1 MTQEEDVSNSNGSN
15 VGENEARLARARR
28 AFEQELREASEKGT
42 RAARRMIVPVLWGAA
57 LIGGAL
63 LAVTILRLAR
73 RQPPPGFAL
82 VRVNIQPS
90 NKPERSSVRSLLP
103 ALGGAL
109 ARFAVQQ
116 YLKPAPEPLPE
127 SAASPAPQASLTG
140 SPARTGNGRVPS

>member
-1 MTQEEDVSNSNGSN
+1 MSNSNGSN

-42 RAARRMIVPVLWGAA
+42 RAARRMIVPVLWGGA

-82 VRVNIQPS
+82 LRVNIQP
-90 NKPERSSVRSLLP
+90 PAQPLRSSARSLLP
-103 ALGGAL
+103 TLGGAL
-109 ARFAVQQ
+109 ARLAVQHYLRPALASAVSAVQQ
-116 YLKPAPEPLPE
+116 AP
-127 SAASPAPQASLTG
+127 LTG
-140 SPARTGNGRVPS
+140 GTAPTGNGRAHS